1 MARRTVGGAAPDH
14 PRPEHLRLLAR
25 TSAAPGSPTSLQAKW
40 CGKKELRADGRGGAR
55 NRALSLAR
63 TCRGGNAD
71 DEFKC
76 NREQSTLIIIGPR
89 VM

>member
-1 MARRTVGGAAPDH
+1 MGAQERGIA
-14 PRPEHLRLLAR
+14 
-25 TSAAPGSPTSLQAKW
+25 QASSF
-40 CGKKELRADGRGGAR
+40 
-55 NRALSLAR
+55 ALSLAR

-89 VM
+89 VL